1 MSYSEPMARLRR
13 VVLGTLGIP
22 FVLALAASSA
32 GAHIALK
39 SPTARTNDQVQLKV
53 GPCGQTTNART
64 KNVTVFKPGE
74 TITVAW
80 DETINH
86 PGHYRISF
94 DPNGT
99 NFPNPKSFTDMDGGV
114 NVLVDGIPDKGGTAP
129 IPYTQKVTLPN
140 VECTSCT
147 LQLIQV
153 MTDKPP
159 YDPGPTGNDIYY
171 QCADLVLTNGDAG
184 IIPPSDGGDAGG
196 SPVDAGGNPG
206 ADAAATDDG
215 GLGGSPGNDAGC
227 ACSTPGHALTTS
239 GGALALLGAA
249 LALVRIARRRR

>member
-1 MSYSEPMARLRR
+1 MKQLVRAVTVAS
-13 VVLGTLGIP
+13 I
-22 FVLALAASSA
+22 LAAASSA

-39 SPTARTNDQVQLKV
+39 SPTARTNDQIQLKV
-53 GPCGQTTNART
+53 GPCGQNTNART
-64 KNVTVFKPGE
+64 SKITVFKPGQ

-114 NVLVDGIPDKGGTAP
+114 NVLVDGIPDKTGVAP
-129 IPYTQKVTLPN
+129 IAYTQQVTLPN
-140 VECTSCT
+140 VECNNCT

-159 YDPGPTGNDIYY
+159 YDPSPAGNDIYY
-171 QCADLVLTNGDAG
+171 QCADLVLTNSDAG
-184 IIPPSDGGDAGG
+184 IPVNDSGVPVADSGSGNPDSSTPTPDGGTGTD
-196 SPVDAGGNPG
+196 PVAN
-206 ADAAATDDG
+206 DG
-215 GLGGSPGNDAGC
+215 GCQC
-227 ACSTPGHALTTS
+227 AVTPGRTAAGAT
-239 GGALALLGAA
+239 GGLVFTALAIGLL
-249 LALVRIARRRR
+249 ARRRRVR

>member
-1 MSYSEPMARLRR
+1 MLRPR
-13 VVLGTLGIP
+13 SGLAFALIASST
-22 FVLALAASSA
+22 LALTGVAS
-32 GAHIALK
+32 AHIALK
-39 SPTARTNDQVQLKV
+39 SPPARTNDQIQLKT

-86 PGHYRISF
+86 PGHYRIAF

-99 NFPNPKSFTDMDGGV
+99 NFPNPKSFTDVDGGV
-114 NVLVDGIPDKGGTAP
+114 NVLVDGIPDKTGAAP
-129 IPYTQKVTLPN
+129 IAYTQKVTLPN
-140 VECTSCT
+140 VECANCT

-171 QCADLVLTNGDAG
+171 QCADLVLTSGDAG
-184 IIPPSDGGDAGG
+184 IPVADGGGGDAGG
-196 SPVDAGGNPG
+196 ADATSPVDAGSSGDAGASPVPG
-206 ADAAATDDG
+206 DE
-215 GLGGSPGNDAGC
+215 AGC
-227 ACSTPGHALTTS
+227 ACSTPGHAVTSS
-239 GGALALLGAA
+239 GGGLALLLAA
-249 LALVRIARRRR
+249 VAMARVARRRRGGS

>member
-1 MSYSEPMARLRR
+1 MKLR
-13 VVLGTLGIP
+13 TLGL
-22 FVLALAASSA
+22 VTLALVSVSAVAS
-32 GAHIALK
+32 AHIALK
-39 SPTARTNDQVQLKV
+39 SPTARTTDQIQLKT

-64 KNVTVFKPGE
+64 ANVTVFKPGQ

-114 NVLVDGIPDKGGTAP
+114 NVLVDGIPDKTGAAP
-129 IPYTQKVTLPN
+129 IAYSQQVTLPN
-140 VECTSCT
+140 VECNNCT

-171 QCADLVLTNGDAG
+171 QCADLVLTNSDAG
-184 IIPPSDGGDAGG
+184 LPPPPDGGSTTDAGTTTDSG
-196 SPVDAGGNPG
+196 SSVDSGSSSPDAGTNLPSNDPG
-206 ADAAATDDG
+206 CSCETGAGTTTG
-215 GLGGSPGNDAGC
+215 GASLAG
-227 ACSTPGHALTTS
+227 AVVVVL
-239 GGALALLGAA
+239 ALAL
-249 LALVRIARRRR
+249 ARRRSQAVTCSRSDEA

>member
-1 MSYSEPMARLRR
+1 MKQLVRALSVAW
-13 VVLGTLGIP
+13 I
-22 FVLALAASSA
+22 LASASQA

-39 SPTARTNDQVQLKV
+39 SPTARTNDQVQLKD

-64 KNVTVFKPGE
+64 GKVTVFKPGE

-86 PGHYRISF
+86 PSHYRISF

-114 NVLVDGIPDKGGTAP
+114 NVLVDGIKDKTGVTP
-129 IPYTQKVTLPN
+129 IAYTQQVTLPN
-140 VECTSCT
+140 VECNNCT

-159 YDPGPTGNDIYY
+159 YDPSPAGNDIYY
-171 QCADLVLTNGDAG
+171 QCADLVLTNSDAG
-184 IIPPSDGGDAGG
+184 VPVSDAGVPVSDSGSGKPDASTPPPDGGTGG
-196 SPVDAGGNPG
+196 DPVAN
-206 ADAAATDDG
+206 DG
-215 GLGGSPGNDAGC
+215 GCQC
-227 ACSTPGHALTTS
+227 AITPGRTAAGATGGLVFTAL
-239 GGALALLGAA
+239 ALALL
-249 LALVRIARRRR
+249 ARRRRVR